1 MHVVHL
7 AHGSVHHGVWDG
19 QMAVGDGIQIEG
31 ADFTETNSFLSAGGV
46 NKFLKWTLDIGVDDF
61 DISSSFKA
69 DLVEA
74 TALSFVLWVGDAGS
88 MMHVGLDGHGQHPF
102 REGGAWGDAQTDSGL
117 SVTPLKANTLHTLR
131 LMRTAGV
138 LAVFFDGL
146 PVPGWQSLSFS
157 DAVTAIGWRPWRNT
171 VHVQSLGFLQKNSA
185 AAGGKVGSSDMQ
197 PTKAGDG
204 AGGECVRDDEVGSK
218 GRTSLG
224 DAGNVA
230 EAPAA
235 GSGVS
240 PGPEGAEFTEQS
252 RAKEGGA
259 NAEGDSGREGFESDF
274 ENIEEDGSR
283 GTEEYEEDTDYEA
296 QSSGSPLSVSD

>member
-1 MHVVHL
+1 
-7 AHGSVHHGVWDG
+7 
-19 QMAVGDGIQIEG
+19 
-31 ADFTETNSFLSAGGV
+31 
-46 NKFLKWTLDIGVDDF
+46 
-61 DISSSFKA
+61 
-69 DLVEA
+69 
-74 TALSFVLWVGDAGS
+74 
-88 MMHVGLDGHGQHPF
+88 
-102 REGGAWGDAQTDSGL
+102 
-117 SVTPLKANTLHTLR
+117 
-131 LMRTAGV
+131 
-138 LAVFFDGL
+138 
-146 PVPGWQSLSFS
+146 
-157 DAVTAIGWRPWRNT
+157 
-171 VHVQSLGFLQKNSA
+171 
-185 AAGGKVGSSDMQ
+185 MQ

-259 NAEGDSGREGFESDF
+259 NAEGDGGREGFESDF

-283 GTEEYEEDTDYEA
+283 GTEEYEEDTDHEA